1 MESLVK
7 CASADGLEASL
18 FTVPLPHEQSAQLI
32 VCNVSADDLFFIK
45 DLGRGDLKLNGNP
58 VQKHSIAPMAQ
69 GSVIKDASGHAI
81 FFSDVVQ
88 CCSTC
93 DRIEQRMNFEAKD
106 VAHFFNYPL
115 EAALRPLSIKAKS
128 GDLIGIMRG
137 QGIG

>member
-1 MESLVK
+1 MQ
-7 CASADGLEASL
+7 C
-18 FTVPLPHEQSAQLI
+18 
-32 VCNVSADDLFFIK
+32 VSGRFI
-45 DLGRGDLKLNGNP
+45 LHQRFGRGDLKLNGNP

-115 EAALRPLSIKAKS
+115 EAAFDRCQSK
-128 GDLIGIMRG
+128 
-137 QGIG
+137 